1 MFWHQCEKDLRCWL
15 LVANYKSKCSWILLH
30 VWLMSKKYNML
41 TQNLA
46 KLVITLLKEP
56 IKKWGLDFIG
66 FVKPTSRMSSN
77 QYILVATDYATKWV
91 EAWAFHI
98 NTTIVTAKSLYKH
111 IFMIFGRPLTIV
123 TDQGTHFI
131 NDVIIYLIDNFILR
145 RTLILLFIIHKEME
159 RLSLQ
164 TRFLEPY

>member
-1 MFWHQCEKDLRCWL
+1 
-15 LVANYKSKCSWILLH
+15 
-30 VWLMSKKYNML
+30 
-41 TQNLA
+41 
-46 KLVITLLKEP
+46 
-56 IKKWGLDFIG
+56 
-66 FVKPTSRMSSN
+66 
-77 QYILVATDYATKWV
+77 
-91 EAWAFHI
+91 
-98 NTTIVTAKSLYKH
+98 
-111 IFMIFGRPLTIV
+111 MIFGRPLTIV